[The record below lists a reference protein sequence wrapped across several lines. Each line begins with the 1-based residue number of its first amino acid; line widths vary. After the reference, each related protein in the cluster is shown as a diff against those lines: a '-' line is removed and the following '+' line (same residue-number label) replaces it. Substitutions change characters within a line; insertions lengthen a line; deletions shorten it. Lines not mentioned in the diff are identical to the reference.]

1 MNIDKPIEEVIR
13 DHPFLNYIRE
23 DKSRYK
29 HAKDVGYIDP
39 NDSFLI
45 GESGGFLLNINI
57 DDEFIDIYLFTE
69 IADFFRTNKTYSF
82 YKEDTIP
89 HRQFRK
95 REEYRRTNGFTAP
108 CLIRNGKVMDITIS
122 GSMYNYLNYT
132 LIQQLDTKTAS
143 NRFMIFLSSLMHNIG
158 LLKL

>member
-13 DHPFLNYIRE
+13 DYPFLNYIRE
-23 DKSRYK
+23 DKSRYT

-45 GESGGFLLNINI
+45 GDSGGFLLNINA
-57 DDEFIDIYLFTE
+57 DDEFIDIYLLTE
-69 IADFFRTNKTYSF
+69 AADFFRANKAYSF

-95 REEYRRTNGFTAP
+95 REEYRRKNGYTAP

-122 GSMYNYLNYT
+122 GTMYNYLNYI
-132 LIQQLDTKTAS
+132 LIQQLDTRTAT
-143 NRFMIFLSSLMHNIG
+143 NNGKVAVGKKDL
-158 LLKL
+158 